1 MTIANTR
8 AWQALAEHAETIRA
22 RHLRDL
28 FAEDHQRF
36 VRCSLATDGL
46 LFDYSKQRLDAT
58 TLKLLGDLADAADVR
73 GWIERMFR
81 GETVNRSENRAAL
94 HVAMRSSG
102 VEPIFVDG
110 HDVMP
115 DILAGRA
122 RMRQF
127 CDAVRSGEWRGYSG
141 EPIRAVVNIG
151 IGGSDLGPRMATTA
165 LGAYTHPSLKVYY
178 VSNLDAADLAPTLE
192 QLDPRTT
199 LFIITSKTFTTQESL
214 TNAHSARDWLLSAA
228 GGAGDAGDRAMAQQF
243 VGVTANAA
251 EALRF
256 GIAPDRLFEF
266 RDWVGGRFSL
276 WSAVGLPLALAI
288 GMNAFEQLLAGAE
301 SMDRHF
307 RSAPAERNLPLLM
320 ALIGIWNI
328 NFLGA
333 WNLSIS
339 PYSQSLRYLPDYL
352 QQLDMESNGKSLTP
366 AGQPVGVHT
375 APVLWGGAGSNT
387 QHAYFQLLHQGGW
400 LIPSDFIA
408 FAESDYP
415 LVGHHEKLLAN
426 CLAQAEA
433 LAFGNDHAD
442 PLRACP
448 GNQPSST
455 LLLRQLTPFTLGQL
469 IAAYEHKVCAQAAI
483 WGINPFDQWGV
494 ELGKKLAAR
503 LLPAFESNETVTTDT
518 STAGQLAWLKAH
530 GKTNK
535 GTA

>member
-1 MTIANTR
+1 MTIADTR
-8 AWQALAEHAETIRA
+8 AWQALAEHAERTRH

-28 FAEDHQRF
+28 FAEDPERF
-36 VRCSLATDGL
+36 ARLSLNTDGL
-46 LFDYSKQRLDAT
+46 LFDYSKQRLT
-58 TLKLLGDLADAADVR
+58 GETLKLLADLAREADVA
-73 GWIERMFR
+73 GWVERMFA
-81 GETVNRSENRAAL
+81 GEAVNRSEGRAAL
-94 HVAMRSSG
+94 HVALRSSTSG
-102 VEPIFVDG
+102 PVQVDG

-115 DILAGRA
+115 DIRAGREKMH
-122 RMRQF
+122 RF
-127 CDAVRSGEWRGYSG
+127 CEAVRSGAWRGYSG
-141 EPIRAVVNIG
+141 EPIRDVVNIG

-165 LGAYTHPSLKVYY
+165 LGAFTHPALKVHY

-192 QLDPRTT
+192 RLDPRTT
-199 LFIITSKTFTTQESL
+199 LFIVTSKTFTTQESM
-214 TNAHSARDWLLSAA
+214 TNARSARDWLLSAA
-228 GGAGDAGDRAMAQQF
+228 VDAGDTAMAQQF
-243 VGVTANAA
+243 IGVTANAA

-256 GIAPDRLFEF
+256 GIPPDRLFEF
-266 RDWVGGRFSL
+266 REWVGGRFSL

-288 GMNAFEQLLAGAE
+288 GMNAFDQLLAGAE

-307 RSAPAERNLPLLM
+307 RSAPAERNLPMLM

-339 PYSQSLRYLPDYL
+339 PYSQSLRFLPDYL

-366 AGQPVGVHT
+366 AGHPVGVHT

-408 FAESDYP
+408 FAASDYP
-415 LVGHHEKLLAN
+415 LAGHHEKLLAN

-433 LAFGNDHAD
+433 LAFGNDHED

-455 LLLRQLTPFTLGQL
+455 LLMRQLEPFTLGQL

-503 LLPAFESNETVTTDT
+503 LLPAFEGNDTVATDSST
-518 STAGQLAWLKAH
+518 SGQLAWLKTH
-530 GKTNK
+530 GHICK
-535 GTA
+535 APA